1 MKKIPLMICLMMMMV
16 SLAGC
21 IGGEVETSDGEEL
34 ILEDTDDWPTYLV
47 PTSGDLPACDAT
59 TLGRLYYV
67 EAETNFQACSSSGWN
82 VIDFSTPLNQAPR
95 ISATILADDDGHSL
109 WEDMSA
115 EWMYVGQLTWS
126 AVDPEG
132 EAVTVGVDHDRDGTA
147 DIMLPR
153 AEGSIA
159 DVAGGMLTVP
169 WNGSIVTE
177 RLQLPT
183 NCYLAFTRMIDLIS
197 TDASG
202 ISASYTIQTGAIS
215 SDDIFSNMYS
225 ADDVDWV
232 EALFENYVTQDDLD
246 WLDGT
251 ATDSN
256 CEADS
261 NSGGQLS
268 IYGFTAE
275 DSGVT
280 VSTATD
286 DVLFDITYQ
295 QGADVS
301 TEFLKIT
308 LSVNGNQPVNCY
320 ASTGMGE
327 CSYELSTTG
336 ETFSVGASIVVSED
350 GTDLCNEGHDPC
362 EISITL
368 VNSDTNEVL
377 DNITVEVE

>member
-1 MKKIPLMICLMMMMV
+1 MQKIPVVICLMMMAV
-16 SLAGC
+16 SLSGC

-34 ILEDTDDWPTYLV
+34 ILEDTDDWPTYYV
-47 PTSGDLPACDAT
+47 PTSGDLPACDST

-95 ISATILADDDGHSL
+95 ISATITADDDGHSFS
-109 WEDMSA
+109 EDLSA

-132 EAVTVGVDHDRDGTA
+132 EAVTVGVDYDRDGTA

-153 AEGSIA
+153 AEGSIV

-169 WNGSIVTE
+169 WNGSIVSE
-177 RLQLPT
+177 RLELPN

-202 ISASYTIQTGAIS
+202 ISASYTVQTGAIS
-215 SDDIFSNMYS
+215 SDDIFRNMYS
-225 ADDVDWV
+225 AEDVDWV
-232 EALFENYVTQDDLD
+232 EMLFENYVSQDDLD

-256 CEADS
+256 CEAESDP
-261 NSGGQLS
+261 GPGLS
-268 IYGFTAE
+268 MYHFTAQ
-275 DSGVT
+275 DSGV
-280 VSTATD
+280 VVGSASD
-286 DVLFDITYQ
+286 DVLFSITYS
-295 QGADVS
+295 QGSDIEAS
-301 TEFLKIT
+301 FLKIT
-308 LSVNGNQPVNCY
+308 LSVNGNQPVQCY
-320 ASTGMGE
+320 ESTGTGE
-327 CSYELSTTG
+327 CTYEIVDVMLN
-336 ETFSVGASIVVSED
+336 VGDSFDVSED

-362 EISITL
+362 EISITI
-368 VNSDTNEVL
+368 VNSDTNDVL

>member
-1 MKKIPLMICLMMMMV
+1 MQRIPWVIFLMMMAV
-16 SLAGC
+16 SLSGC
-21 IGGEVETSDGEEL
+21 IGGLETSEGDDVV
-34 ILEDTDDWPTYLV
+34 LEDTDDWPTYYV
-47 PTSGDLPACDAT
+47 PTSGDLPTCDST
-59 TLGRLYYV
+59 ILGRLYYV

-82 VIDFSTPLNQAPR
+82 VIDFSTHLNQAPR
-95 ISATILADDDGHSL
+95 ITATITADDDGHSFSEL
-109 WEDMSA
+109 GWSA

-153 AEGSIA
+153 AEGSIV

-169 WNGSIVTE
+169 WNGSIVSE
-177 RLQLPT
+177 RLELT
-183 NCYLAFTRMIDLIS
+183 NSCYLAFTRMIDLIS

-202 ISASYTIQTGAIS
+202 ISASHTVQTGAIS
-215 SDDIFSNMYS
+215 SDYIFSNMYS
-225 ADDVDWV
+225 AEDVDWV
-232 EALFENYVTQDDLD
+232 EMLFENYVTQDDLD

-261 NSGGQLS
+261 GGQLS
-268 IYGFTAE
+268 VYDFTAQ
-275 DSGVT
+275 DSGVA
-280 VSTATD
+280 VSSASD
-286 DVLFDITYQ
+286 DVLFSITYQ
-295 QGADVS
+295 QGS
-301 TEFLKIT
+301 SLSSEFLKIT

-336 ETFSVGASIVVSED
+336 EMFSVGDSIVVSED

-377 DNITVEVE
+377 DSITVEVE

>member
-1 MKKIPLMICLMMMMV
+1 MMMMV

-21 IGGEVETSDGEEL
+21 IGGEIETEDGEQL

-67 EAETNFQACSSSGWN
+67 EAETNFQACSSSGWD

-95 ISATILADDDGHSL
+95 ISATIIADDDGHSFS
-109 WEDMSA
+109 EDMSA

-153 AEGSIA
+153 AEGSIV

-169 WNGSIVTE
+169 WNGSIVSE
-177 RLQLPT
+177 RLQLAN
-183 NCYLAFTRMIDLIS
+183 NCYLTFTRMIDLIS

-202 ISASYTIQTGAIS
+202 ISASYTVQTGAIS
-215 SDDIFSNMYS
+215 SNDIFRNMYS

-232 EALFENYVTQDDLD
+232 EALFENYVSQDDLD

-251 ATDSN
+251 ATNSD
-256 CEADS
+256 CEANS
-261 NSGGQLS
+261 NSGGPLS
-268 IYGFTAE
+268 AYVFTAQ
-275 DSGVT
+275 DSGAA
-280 VSTATD
+280 VSSASD
-286 DVLFDITYQ
+286 DALFSITYS
-295 QGADVS
+295 QGYSFD
-301 TEFLKIT
+301 TDFLKIT
-308 LSVNGNQPVNCY
+308 LSVNGNQPVQCY
-320 ASTGMGE
+320 DSTGTGE
-327 CSYELSTTG
+327 CSYELVPGS
-336 ETFSVGASIVVSED
+336 FSVGDSFVVFED
-350 GTDLCNEGHDPC
+350 GSDLCNEGHDPC
-362 EISITL
+362 EISITI
-368 VNSDTNEVL
+368 VNSDTNDVL
-377 DNITVEVE
+377 DSITVEVE

>member
-67 EAETNFQACSSSGWN
+67 EAETSFQACSSSGWN

-95 ISATILADDDGHSL
+95 ISATIMADDDGHSFS
-109 WEDMSA
+109 EDLSA

-132 EAVTVGVDHDRDGTA
+132 AAVTVGVDHDRDGTA

-153 AEGSIA
+153 AEGSIV

-169 WNGSIVTE
+169 WNGSIVSE
-177 RLQLPT
+177 RLEFP
-183 NCYLAFTRMIDLIS
+183 NSCYLAFTRMIDVIS

-202 ISASYTIQTGAIS
+202 ISASYTVQTGAIS
-215 SDDIFSNMYS
+215 SNDIFSNMYS
-225 ADDVDWV
+225 AEDVDWV
-232 EALFENYVTQDDLD
+232 EMLFENYVSQDDLD

-261 NSGGQLS
+261 NSGPQLS

-295 QGADVS
+295 QGADVG

-320 ASTGMGE
+320 ESTGMGE
-327 CSYELSTTG
+327 CSYEFSTTG
-336 ETFSVGASIVVSED
+336 ATLSVGESIVVSED

-362 EISITL
+362 EISITII
-368 VNSDTNEVL
+368 NSDTNDVL

>member
-1 MKKIPLMICLMMMMV
+1 MQRIPWVIFLMMMAV
-16 SLAGC
+16 SLSGC
-21 IGGEVETSDGEEL
+21 IGGLETSEGDDVV
-34 ILEDTDDWPTYLV
+34 LEDTDDWPTYYV
-47 PTSGDLPACDAT
+47 PTSGDLPTCDPT
-59 TLGRLYYV
+59 ILGRLYYV

-95 ISATILADDDGHSL
+95 ITATITADDDGHSFSEL
-109 WEDMSA
+109 GWSA

-153 AEGSIA
+153 AEGSIV

-169 WNGSIVTE
+169 WNGSIVSE
-177 RLQLPT
+177 RLELT
-183 NCYLAFTRMIDLIS
+183 NSCYLAFTRMIDLIS

-202 ISASYTIQTGAIS
+202 ISASHTVQTGAIS
-215 SDDIFSNMYS
+215 SDYIFSNMYS
-225 ADDVDWV
+225 AEDVDWV
-232 EALFENYVTQDDLD
+232 EMLFENYVTQDDLD

-261 NSGGQLS
+261 GGQLS
-268 IYGFTAE
+268 VYDFTAQ
-275 DSGVT
+275 DSGVA
-280 VSTATD
+280 VSSASD
-286 DVLFDITYQ
+286 DVLFSITYQ
-295 QGADVS
+295 QGS
-301 TEFLKIT
+301 SLSSEFLKIT

-336 ETFSVGASIVVSED
+336 EMFSVGDSIVVSED

>member
-1 MKKIPLMICLMMMMV
+1 MRKIVILLCLLMMTTGL
-16 SLAGC
+16 SGC
-21 IGGEVETSDGEEL
+21 IGDSEVETIDGEEL
-34 ILEDTDDWPTYLV
+34 ILEDTDDWPTYYV
-47 PTSGDLPACDAT
+47 PTSGDLPTCDST

-95 ISATILADDDGHSL
+95 ISATITADDDGHSFS
-109 WEDMSA
+109 EDLSA

-132 EAVTVGVDHDRDGTA
+132 EAVTVGVDYDRDGTA

-153 AEGSIA
+153 AEGSIV

-169 WNGSIVTE
+169 WNGSIVSE
-177 RLQLPT
+177 RLELPN

-202 ISASYTIQTGAIS
+202 ISASYTVQTGAIS
-215 SDDIFSNMYS
+215 SNDIFRNMYS
-225 ADDVDWV
+225 AEDVDWV
-232 EALFENYVTQDDLD
+232 EMLFGNYVSQDDLD

-256 CEADS
+256 CAAESDP
-261 NSGGQLS
+261 GPGLS
-268 IYGFTAE
+268 MYGFTAQ
-275 DSGVT
+275 DSGVA
-280 VSTATD
+280 VSSASD
-286 DVLFDITYQ
+286 DVLFSITYS
-295 QGADVS
+295 QGSDIEVS
-301 TEFLKIT
+301 FLKIT
-308 LSVNGNQPVNCY
+308 LSVNGNQPVQCY
-320 ASTGMGE
+320 ESTGTGE
-327 CSYELSTTG
+327 CTYEIVDVML
-336 ETFSVGASIVVSED
+336 SVGDSFVVSED

-362 EISITL
+362 EISITI
-368 VNSDTNEVL
+368 VNSDTNDVL

>member
-1 MKKIPLMICLMMMMV
+1 MQKIPLVICLMMMAV
-16 SLAGC
+16 SLSGC

-34 ILEDTDDWPTYLV
+34 ILEDTDDWPTYYV
-47 PTSGDLPACDAT
+47 PTSGDLPTCDST

-95 ISATILADDDGHSL
+95 ISATITADDDGHSFS
-109 WEDMSA
+109 EDLSA

-132 EAVTVGVDHDRDGTA
+132 EAVTVGVDYDRDGTA

-153 AEGSIA
+153 AEGSIV

-169 WNGSIVTE
+169 WNGSIVSE
-177 RLQLPT
+177 RLELPN

-202 ISASYTIQTGAIS
+202 ISASHTVQTGAIS

-256 CEADS
+256 CEAESDPGPGFS
-261 NSGGQLS
+261 M
-268 IYGFTAE
+268 YHFTAQ
-275 DSGVT
+275 DSGVA
-280 VSTATD
+280 VSSASD
-286 DVLFDITYQ
+286 DALFSITFS
-295 QGADVS
+295 QGSEIEAS
-301 TEFLKIT
+301 FLKIT
-308 LSVNGNQPVNCY
+308 LSVNGNQPVQCY
-320 ASTGMGE
+320 ESTGTGE
-327 CSYELSTTG
+327 CTYEIVDVML
-336 ETFSVGASIVVSED
+336 SVGDSFVVSED

-362 EISITL
+362 EISITI
-368 VNSDTNEVL
+368 VNSDTNDVL

>member
-1 MKKIPLMICLMMMMV
+1 MQRIPWVIFLMMMAV
-16 SLAGC
+16 SLSGC
-21 IGGEVETSDGEEL
+21 IGGLETSEGDDVV
-34 ILEDTDDWPTYLV
+34 LEDTDDWPTYYV
-47 PTSGDLPACDAT
+47 PTSGDLPTCDST
-59 TLGRLYYV
+59 ILGRLYYV

-95 ISATILADDDGHSL
+95 ITATITADDDGHSFSEL
-109 WEDMSA
+109 GWSA

-153 AEGSIA
+153 AEGSIV

-169 WNGSIVTE
+169 WNGSIVSE
-177 RLQLPT
+177 RLELT
-183 NCYLAFTRMIDLIS
+183 NSCYLAFTRMIDLIS

-202 ISASYTIQTGAIS
+202 ISASHTVQTGAIS
-215 SDDIFSNMYS
+215 SDYIFSNMYS
-225 ADDVDWV
+225 AEDVDWV
-232 EALFENYVTQDDLD
+232 EMLFENYVTQDDLD

-261 NSGGQLS
+261 GGQLS
-268 IYGFTAE
+268 VYDFTAQ
-275 DSGVT
+275 DSGVA
-280 VSTATD
+280 VSSASD
-286 DVLFDITYQ
+286 DVLFSITYQ
-295 QGADVS
+295 QGS
-301 TEFLKIT
+301 SLSSEFLKIT

-336 ETFSVGASIVVSED
+336 EMFSVGDSIVVSED

-377 DNITVEVE
+377 DSITVEVE

>member
-1 MKKIPLMICLMMMMV
+1 MCLMMMMV

-21 IGGEVETSDGEEL
+21 IGGEIETEDGEEL

-67 EAETNFQACSSSGWN
+67 EADTNFQACSSSGWN
-82 VIDFSTPLNQAPR
+82 VIEFSTPLNQAPR
-95 ISATILADDDGHSL
+95 ISGAILADDDGHSF

-153 AEGSIA
+153 AEGSIV
-159 DVAGGMLTVP
+159 DVAGGMLAVP
-169 WNGSIVTE
+169 WNGSIVSE
-177 RLQLPT
+177 RVEFSDE
-183 NCYLAFTRMIDLIS
+183 CYLAFTRMIDLIS

-202 ISASYTIQTGAIS
+202 VSASYTVQTGALS
-215 SDDIFSNMYS
+215 SRYIFSDMFS
-225 ADDVDWV
+225 AEDIDSV
-232 EALFENYVTQDDLD
+232 ELLFENYVSQDDLD

-251 ATDSN
+251 ATDSDCGGN
-256 CEADS
+256 S
-261 NSGGQLS
+261 NGGPQLS
-268 IYGFTAE
+268 MYKFTAQ
-275 DSGVT
+275 DSGAA
-280 VSTATD
+280 VSSASD
-286 DVLFDITYQ
+286 DALFTITYS
-295 QGADVS
+295 QGSSFDS
-301 TEFLKIT
+301 DFLKVT
-308 LSVNGNQPVNCY
+308 LSVNGDQPVQCY
-320 ASTGMGE
+320 DSTGMGE
-327 CSYELSTTG
+327 CSYELESG
-336 ETFSVGASIVVSED
+336 TFSAGDSFVVFED

-362 EISITL
+362 EISITI
-368 VNSDTNEVL
+368 VNSDTNDVL

>member
-1 MKKIPLMICLMMMMV
+1 MIFLMMMAV
-16 SLAGC
+16 SLSGC
-21 IGGEVETSDGEEL
+21 IGGLETSEGDDVV
-34 ILEDTDDWPTYLV
+34 LEDTDDWPTYYV
-47 PTSGDLPACDAT
+47 PTSGDLPTCDST
-59 TLGRLYYV
+59 ILGRLYYV

-95 ISATILADDDGHSL
+95 ITATITADDDGHSFSEL
-109 WEDMSA
+109 GWSA

-153 AEGSIA
+153 AEGSIV

-169 WNGSIVTE
+169 WNGSIVSE
-177 RLQLPT
+177 RLELT
-183 NCYLAFTRMIDLIS
+183 NSCYLAFTRMIDLIS

-202 ISASYTIQTGAIS
+202 ISASHTVQTGAIS
-215 SDDIFSNMYS
+215 SDYIFSNMYS
-225 ADDVDWV
+225 AEDVDWV
-232 EALFENYVTQDDLD
+232 EMLFENYVTQDDLD

-261 NSGGQLS
+261 GGQLS
-268 IYGFTAE
+268 VYDFTAQ
-275 DSGVT
+275 DSGVA
-280 VSTATD
+280 VSSASD
-286 DVLFDITYQ
+286 DVLFSITYQ
-295 QGADVS
+295 QGS
-301 TEFLKIT
+301 SLSSEFLKIT

-336 ETFSVGASIVVSED
+336 EMFSVGDSIVVSED

-377 DNITVEVE
+377 DSITVEVE